1 MATKNKKS
9 TKSTVSDKSMFAHIE
24 TLCLTKTQWET
35 WENSTK
41 LQIKPGE
48 FIIRLVGANRI
59 PKLYTNSKSTPAT
72 LAQLSA
78 VAEITSEVSEDG
90 SITILYQYGEKIA
103 EISAKAQADDNLIVE
118 TLIAS
123 DYIQVGDQKITQ
135 ASLNEQAELNT
146 QVKDLL
152 EKISGE
158 WDDNGGY

>member
-9 TKSTVSDKSMFAHIE
+9 TKNNVSDKYMFAHIE
-24 TLCLTKTQWET
+24 TLCLTDADWTT
-35 WENSTK
+35 WQNSTK

-48 FIIRLVGANRI
+48 FVIRLVGDNRI
-59 PKLYTNSKSTPAT
+59 PKLYTNSKEVSVT
-72 LAQLSA
+72 LAELSA

-90 SITILYQYGEKIA
+90 SITILYQHGEQIA
-103 EISAKAQADDNLIVE
+103 QISTKAQAGDDLIVN
-118 TLIAS
+118 TLQVN
-123 DYIQVGDQKITQ
+123 DYVQVGEEQITQ
-135 ASLNEQAELNT
+135 ARLEEQAALNN